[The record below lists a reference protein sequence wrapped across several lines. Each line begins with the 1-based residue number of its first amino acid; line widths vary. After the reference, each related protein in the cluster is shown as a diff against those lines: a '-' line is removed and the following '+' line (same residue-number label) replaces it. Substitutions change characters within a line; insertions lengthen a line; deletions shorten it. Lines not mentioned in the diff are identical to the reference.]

1 MTNIRDFVC
10 GFYGA
15 RDGYEVP
22 AALHRAG
29 LLNVLLTDFYGAGGF
44 PAKWGL
50 VRAMREHA
58 ALPAS
63 KVRGSMGL
71 TLAKRLC
78 GKIFTDPER
87 RNLWPDALLSR
98 RIAQEGSRRNAHIF
112 TYEPYA
118 VPRPRD
124 GFPNGR
130 KQVVFYYHPHVDTE
144 DAIYREDEKRW
155 PKFHEQ
161 SGLLDSPWRRRTADA
176 WKHADLVLCAS
187 SFTKQSLIAA
197 GMEERR
203 IDVVPYGTAQ
213 RKAGVTSWRAEVGC
227 RRPEVRDQSSEA
239 GGEPERSVDSVRR
252 SRGQR
257 PEDRYQGSVFRRNG
271 LSVEKQQPESSLPAT
286 SDSPHVTAPLRLLF
300 VGRNPLR
307 KGLHHL
313 LMAWNAAEKQPG
325 DLLTIVC
332 AAKPLEMQRL
342 CEGRDDVRWLGSV
355 SGEEL
360 DRLYA
365 EADALVVPSLC
376 EGFGHVYLEA
386 MGRGCAV
393 VGTRNSALPD
403 IGDETQGVFTVDV
416 GDVEGLAQLISRASA
431 DPLTFRNAGGAAR
444 QRAMEFTWERFREKI
459 VSALEPIISQ
469 T

>member
-1 MTNIRDFVC
+1 MSEQRKFVC

-15 RDGYEVP
+15 RDGYELPV
-22 AALHRAG
+22 ALHEAG
-29 LLNVLLTDFYGAGGF
+29 WLEVLLTDFYGSSGLL
-44 PAKWGL
+44 AKSGL
-50 VRAMREHA
+50 ARAVREHEK
-58 ALPAS
+58 LPAE
-63 KVRGSMGL
+63 KVRGSLGL
-71 TLAKRLC
+71 AMARRVC
-78 GKIFTDPER
+78 GKVFSDPEQ
-87 RNLWPDALLSR
+87 RNLWPDALLSG
-98 RIAQEGSRRNAHIF
+98 RIMREAAQRNAHIF
-112 TYEPYA
+112 TFEPYA
-118 VPRPRD
+118 VPRPTG
-124 GFPNGR
+124 GFPDGR

-144 DAIYREDEKRW
+144 DAIYRDDEKRW

-203 IDVVPYGTAQ
+203 IAVVPYGTAQ
-213 RKAGVTSWRAEVGC
+213 PRAELTGARGQVTEAGVC
-227 RRPEVRDQSSEA
+227 QEA
-239 GGEPERSVDSVRR
+239 VSPSVS
-252 SRGQR
+252 
-257 PEDRYQGSVFRRNG
+257 SVFRRSG
-271 LSVEKQQPESSLPAT
+271 LSVEKQQTEASLPAT

-332 AAKPLEMQRL
+332 AARPLEMQRL
-342 CEGRDDVRWLGSV
+342 VEGRSDVRWLDSV

-386 MGRGCAV
+386 MSRGCVV

-403 IGDETQGVFTVDV
+403 IGNETRGVFTVDV
-416 GDVEGLAQLISRASA
+416 GDVEGLAQVISRASA
-431 DPLTFRNAGGAAR
+431 DPSIFRNVREAAR
-444 QRAMEFTWERFREKI
+444 QRAGEFTWEKFRAGVRE
-459 VSALEPIISQ
+459 VAARVA
-469 T
+469 

>member
-1 MTNIRDFVC
+1 MTAARQFVC

-15 RDGYEVP
+15 RDGYEMPV
-22 AALHRAG
+22 ALQEAR
-29 LLNVLLTDFYGAGGF
+29 LLEVLLTDFYGCDGLL
-44 PAKWGL
+44 AKSGITRA
-50 VRAMREHA
+50 VRQHEK
-58 ALPAS
+58 LPAD
-63 KVRGSMGL
+63 KVRGSLAL
-71 TLAKRLC
+71 TLARSIC
-78 GKIFTDPER
+78 GRVFADPER

-98 RIAQEGSRRNAHIF
+98 FIAREAERRNAHVF

-118 VPRPRD
+118 VRRPTG
-124 GFPNGR
+124 GFPDGR

-161 SGLLDSPWRRRTADA
+161 SGLLASPWRRRTADA
-176 WKHADLVLCAS
+176 WKQADLVICAS

-203 IDVVPYGTAQ
+203 IVVVPYGTAQ
-213 RKAGVTSWRAEVGC
+213 PKAEVTSWRAEVGG
-227 RRPEVRDQSSEA
+227 RRPEDREQRSEV
-239 GGEPERSVDSVRR
+239 GGQPERSLDSVRR

-257 PEDRYQGSVFRRNG
+257 SERSGA
-271 LSVEKQQPESSLPAT
+271 LK
-286 SDSPHVTAPLRLLF
+286 LLF
-300 VGRNPLR
+300 VGRGPLR

-313 LMAWNAAEKQPG
+313 LMAWNSASKRPG

-332 AAKPLEMQRL
+332 AAKPLAMQRL
-342 CEGRDDVRWLGSV
+342 VEGRNDVRWLDSV

-365 EADALVVPSLC
+365 EAGALVVPSLC

-386 MGRGCAV
+386 MGHGCAV

-403 IGDETQGVFTVDV
+403 IGDEAQGVFTVGVD
-416 GDVEGLAQLISRASA
+416 DVEGLARLISEASA
-431 DPLTFRNAGGAAR
+431 DPTMFRDVGGAAR
-444 QRAMEFTWERFREKI
+444 QRAADFTWKKFRQGI
-459 VSALEPIISQ
+459 VEAIGRQ
-469 T
+469 F

>member
-1 MTNIRDFVC
+1 MSERRRFVC

-22 AALHRAG
+22 VALAEAG
-29 LLNVLLTDFYGAGGF
+29 LLEVLLTDFYGSGGLL
-44 PAKWGL
+44 AKSGL
-50 VRAMREHA
+50 MRAVRRNSE
-58 ALPAS
+58 LPAD
-63 KVRGSMGL
+63 KVRGSL
-71 TLAKRLC
+71 LLSLVKRVC
-78 GKIFTDPER
+78 GRIFADPEQ

-98 RIAQEGSRRNAHIF
+98 RITREARRRNAHIF

-118 VPRPRD
+118 VPQPPD
-124 GFPNGR
+124 GFPHGR

-144 DAIYREDEKRW
+144 DVIYRDDEKRW
-155 PKFHEQ
+155 PKFHEE
-161 SGLLDSPWRRRTADA
+161 SALLASPWRRRTADA

-197 GMEERR
+197 GMPEERG
-203 IDVVPYGTAQ
+203 IVVPYGT
-213 RKAGVTSWRAEVGC
+213 SM
-227 RRPEVRDQSSEA
+227 
-239 GGEPERSVDSVRR
+239 ER
-252 SRGQR
+252 GAW
-257 PEDRYQGSVFRRNG
+257 
-271 LSVEKQQPESSLPAT
+271 SVEQAAAVDGRRHEAIGESSG
-286 SDSPHVTAPLRLLF
+286 SQGPLRLLF

-313 LMAWNAAEKQPG
+313 LMAWNEADKRVG

-332 AAKPLEMQRL
+332 AARPLEMQRL
-342 CEGRDDVRWLGSV
+342 VEGRKDVCWLDSV

-386 MGRGCAV
+386 MGHGCAV

-403 IGDETQGVFTVDV
+403 IGDETQGVFTVNV
-416 GDVEGLAQLISRASA
+416 GDTMGLSELLTHASA
-431 DPLTFRNAGGAAR
+431 DPLMFRGVGEAAR
-444 QRAMEFTWERFREKI
+444 QRAGGFTWPGFRQAT
-459 VSALEPIISQ
+459 VSAIKKLAV
-469 T
+469 